1 MKIIFNKSENRNGF
15 VGIKYGKD
23 NLTIYLPY
31 GFEIENINDE
41 VDEIDSELKNKL
53 SKLLNSISIVNSI
66 ERENEVFGSSTG
78 DEIETPFNSFIWII
92 NDYLNNG
99 FYTEIEKIYKQNSNG
114 KINWKKTLNSE
125 HYFEDD
131 NIVFTQPYYE
141 NIMESNTV
149 ITELNKYC
157 LEVSIKYVGFLF
169 GNIEYEKS
177 KLYKKTVEAH
187 IDYYIKILNKVLSK
201 TFNDRKK
208 ILINHIKRILKF
220 TYDGLNKNSMDF
232 GTYKYYYVWEYMI
245 DVVFGSKNVNKKEFF
260 PDASWTVD
268 GIKEK
273 DKSQLR
279 PDTILKNNDELF
291 ILDAKYYKFGVTNS
305 RNDLP
310 NVSSIQKQ
318 ITYGDHVI
326 NNLDFIPQNVYN
338 AFILP
343 YKSKDEKNIIYRG
356 YAESN
361 WNVPEGDKPYEK
373 ISLILLDF
381 EYLFNKFYDGSKPDL
396 DLLMKEIRKSQ

>member
-31 GFEIENINDE
+31 GLEIENINDE

-220 TYDGLNKNSMDF
+220 TYDGLNKNSIEF